1 MTKIGEE
8 LQNLNEKM
16 EEISQKMQKIGFLI
30 VQLINRLPEEGER
43 EVTSSTE
50 ATDINSLESL
60 VAQTLTKTL
69 EKQLPSIIKNELRSQ
84 IEGNEKINAIYDA
97 IKRSPRMD
105 SSIIDELKQKVFPL
119 LTEMKTGDSE
129 NIQKIEQYML
139 SIRNE
144 LEKLTSGKIKE
155 AEEVMNRS
163 TALLEKGLA
172 LVELESLLR
181 EIKSYLEEL
190 VMSNKVIKD
199 LDINSKL

>member
-8 LQNLNEKM
+8 LQSLNEKI

-30 VQLINRLPEEGER
+30 VQLINRLPEEE
-43 EVTSSTE
+43 EKVTNSTE
-50 ATDINSLESL
+50 ATDITSLESL
-60 VAQTLTKTL
+60 VAQTLTKAL
-69 EKQLPSIIKNELRSQ
+69 EGQLPRIIKNELRSQ
-84 IEGNEKINAIYDA
+84 IEGNEKINAIYDE

-105 SSIIDELKQKVFPL
+105 SSIIDELKEKVFPL
-119 LTEMKTGDSE
+119 LAEMKTGDSE

-190 VMSNKVIKD
+190 VMGNKVIKD

>member
-16 EEISQKMQKIGFLI
+16 EEISQKMQKIGFLL
-30 VQLINRLPEEGER
+30 VQLINRLPEDE
-43 EVTSSTE
+43 EVTESTE
-50 ATDINSLESL
+50 ENIPSLEL
-60 VAQTLTKTL
+60 MVTQTLTKTL
-69 EKQLPSIIKNELRSQ
+69 EKQLPGIIKSELRLQ

-97 IKRSPRMD
+97 IKGSPRMD
-105 SSIIDELKQKVFPL
+105 SSIIDELREKVLPL
-119 LTEMKTGDSE
+119 LTEMKTGESE

-139 SIRNE
+139 DIRNE
-144 LEKLTSGKIKE
+144 LEKLVSGKIRE
-155 AEEVMNRS
+155 SEEVMNRS

-190 VMSNKVIKD
+190 VMGNKVIKD

>member
-8 LQNLNEKM
+8 LQSLNEKI

-30 VQLINRLPEEGER
+30 VQLINRLPEEE
-43 EVTSSTE
+43 EKVTNSTE
-50 ATDINSLESL
+50 ATDITSLESL
-60 VAQTLTKTL
+60 VAQTLTKAL
-69 EKQLPSIIKNELRSQ
+69 EGQLPRIIKNELRSQ
-84 IEGNEKINAIYDA
+84 IEGNEKINAIYDE

-105 SSIIDELKQKVFPL
+105 SSIINELKEKVFPL

-190 VMSNKVIKD
+190 VMGNKVIKD

>member
-8 LQNLNEKM
+8 LQSLNEKM
-16 EEISQKMQKIGFLI
+16 EEISKKMQKIGFLI
-30 VQLINRLPEEGER
+30 VQLINRLPEEGEH

-50 ATDINSLESL
+50 ATDINSLELL

-105 SSIIDELKQKVFPL
+105 SSIIDEFKQKVFPL

-129 NIQKIEQYML
+129 NIQKIEQYMH

-190 VMSNKVIKD
+190 VMG
-199 LDINSKL
+199 

>member
-16 EEISQKMQKIGFLI
+16 EEISQKMQKIGFLL
-30 VQLINRLPEEGER
+30 VQLINRLPEDEA
-43 EVTSSTE
+43 VTENTE
-50 ATDINSLESL
+50 ADIPSLEST
-60 VAQTLTKTL
+60 VTQTLTKTL
-69 EKQLPSIIKNELRSQ
+69 EKQLPGIIKSELRSQ

-97 IKRSPRMD
+97 IKGAPRMD
-105 SSIIDELKQKVFPL
+105 SSIIDELREKVLPL

-129 NIQKIEQYML
+129 NIHKIEQYML
-139 SIRNE
+139 DIRNE
-144 LEKLTSGKIKE
+144 LEKLISGKIKE

-190 VMSNKVIKD
+190 VMRNKVIKD

>member
-16 EEISQKMQKIGFLI
+16 EELSQKIQKIGFLL
-30 VQLINRLPEEGER
+30 VQLINRLQEE
-43 EVTSSTE
+43 EVTKDTE
-50 ATDINSLESL
+50 ADIPSLEL
-60 VAQTLTKTL
+60 IVTQTLTKTL
-69 EKQLPSIIKNELRSQ
+69 EKQLPGIIKSELRSQ

-97 IKRSPRMD
+97 IKGSPRMD
-105 SSIIDELKQKVFPL
+105 LSIIDELKEKVFPL

-129 NIQKIEQYML
+129 NIQKIEQYMRD
-139 SIRNE
+139 IRNE
-144 LEKLTSGKIKE
+144 LEKLTSGKLKE

-190 VMSNKVIKD
+190 VMGNKVMKD

>member
-16 EEISQKMQKIGFLI
+16 EEISQKMQKIGFLL
-30 VQLINRLPEEGER
+30 VQLINRLPEDE
-43 EVTSSTE
+43 EVTESTE
-50 ATDINSLESL
+50 ANIPSLESM
-60 VAQTLTKTL
+60 VTQTLTKTL
-69 EKQLPSIIKNELRSQ
+69 EKQLPGIIKSELRSQ

-97 IKRSPRMD
+97 IKGSPRMD
-105 SSIIDELKQKVFPL
+105 SSIIDELREKVLPL

-139 SIRNE
+139 DIRNE
-144 LEKLTSGKIKE
+144 LEKLVSGKIRE
-155 AEEVMNRS
+155 SEEVMNRS

-172 LVELESLLR
+172 LVELGSLLR

-190 VMSNKVIKD
+190 VMGNKVIKD

>member
-16 EEISQKMQKIGFLI
+16 EEISQKMQKIGFLL
-30 VQLINRLPEEGER
+30 VQLINRLPEDEG
-43 EVTSSTE
+43 VTENTE
-50 ATDINSLESL
+50 AVDIPSLESM
-60 VAQTLTKTL
+60 VTQTLTKTL
-69 EKQLPSIIKNELRSQ
+69 EKQLPGIIKSELRSQ

-97 IKRSPRMD
+97 IKGSPRMD
-105 SSIIDELKQKVFPL
+105 SSIIDELREKVLPL
-119 LTEMKTGDSE
+119 LTEMKTSDSE

-139 SIRNE
+139 DIRNE

-190 VMSNKVIKD
+190 VMGNKVMKD

>member
-8 LQNLNEKM
+8 LQSLNEKM

-30 VQLINRLPEEGER
+30 VQLINRLPEEE
-43 EVTSSTE
+43 EKVTNSTE
-50 ATDINSLESL
+50 ATDITSLESL
-60 VAQTLTKTL
+60 VTQTLTKAL
-69 EKQLPSIIKNELRSQ
+69 EGQLPRIIKNELRSQ
-84 IEGNEKINAIYDA
+84 IEGNEKINAIYDE

-105 SSIIDELKQKVFPL
+105 SSIIDELKEKVFPL
-119 LTEMKTGDSE
+119 LTEMKTGDRE

-139 SIRNE
+139 DIRNE
-144 LEKLTSGKIKE
+144 LEKLISGKIKE

-190 VMSNKVIKD
+190 VMGNKVIKD

>member
-8 LQNLNEKM
+8 LQILNEKM
-16 EEISQKMQKIGFLI
+16 EEVSQKMQRIGFLL
-30 VQLINRLPEEGER
+30 VQLINRFPEDEK
-43 EVTSSTE
+43 VTESTE
-50 ATDINSLESL
+50 VDVSSLEST
-60 VAQTLTKTL
+60 VNQTLTKTL
-69 EKQLPSIIKNELRSQ
+69 ERELPGIIKSELRSQ
-84 IEGNEKINAIYDA
+84 IDGNEKINAIYDA
-97 IKRSPRMD
+97 IKGSPRTD
-105 SSIIDELKQKVFPL
+105 SSIIDELREKVLPL

-144 LEKLTSGKIKE
+144 LEKLISGKIKE

-190 VMSNKVIKD
+190 VMGNKVMKD

>member
-8 LQNLNEKM
+8 LQSLNEKM

-30 VQLINRLPEEGER
+30 VQLINRLPEEE
-43 EVTSSTE
+43 EKVTNSTE
-50 ATDINSLESL
+50 ATDITSLESL
-60 VAQTLTKTL
+60 VAQTLTKAL
-69 EKQLPSIIKNELRSQ
+69 EGQLPRIIKNELRSQ
-84 IEGNEKINAIYDA
+84 IEGNEKINAIYDE

-105 SSIIDELKQKVFPL
+105 SSIIDELKEKVFPL

-190 VMSNKVIKD
+190 VMGNKVIKD

>member
-16 EEISQKMQKIGFLI
+16 EEISKKMQKIGFLI

>member
-8 LQNLNEKM
+8 LQSLNEKM
-16 EEISQKMQKIGFLI
+16 EDISQKMQKIGFLI
-30 VQLINRLPEEGER
+30 VQLINRLPEEE
-43 EVTSSTE
+43 EEKITNSTDV
-50 ATDINSLESL
+50 ADINSLESL

-69 EKQLPSIIKNELRSQ
+69 EGQLPRIIKNELRSQ
-84 IEGNEKINAIYDA
+84 IEGNEKINAIYDE

-105 SSIIDELKQKVFPL
+105 SSIIDELKEKVFPL

-129 NIQKIEQYML
+129 NIKKIEQYML

-190 VMSNKVIKD
+190 VMGNKVIKD

>member
-16 EEISQKMQKIGFLI
+16 EEISQKMQKIGFLL
-30 VQLINRLPEEGER
+30 VQLINRLPEDE
-43 EVTSSTE
+43 EVTESTE
-50 ATDINSLESL
+50 ANIPSLESM
-60 VAQTLTKTL
+60 VTQTLTKTL
-69 EKQLPSIIKNELRSQ
+69 EKQLPGIIKSELRSQ

-97 IKRSPRMD
+97 IKGSPRMD
-105 SSIIDELKQKVFPL
+105 SSIIDELREKVLPL

-139 SIRNE
+139 DIRNE
-144 LEKLTSGKIKE
+144 LEKLVSGKIRE
-155 AEEVMNRS
+155 SEEVMNRS

-190 VMSNKVIKD
+190 VMGNKVIKD

>member
-16 EEISQKMQKIGFLI
+16 EEVSQKMQKIGFLL
-30 VQLINRLPEEGER
+30 VQLINRLPEDEKVTENT
-43 EVTSSTE
+43 EVDVS
-50 ATDINSLESL
+50 SLESM
-60 VAQTLTKTL
+60 VALTLTKTL
-69 EKQLPSIIKNELRSQ
+69 EKELPSIIKSELRSQ
-84 IEGNEKINAIYDA
+84 IEGNEKINTIYDA
-97 IKRSPRMD
+97 IKGSPRMD
-105 SSIIDELKQKVFPL
+105 SSIINELREKVFPL
-119 LTEMKTGDSE
+119 LSEMKTGDTE
-129 NIQKIEQYML
+129 NIQKIEQYIL
-139 SIRNE
+139 DIRNE
-144 LEKLTSGKIKE
+144 LEKLTSGKLKE

-190 VMSNKVIKD
+190 VMGNKVMKD

>member
-8 LQNLNEKM
+8 LQTLNEKM
-16 EEISQKMQKIGFLI
+16 EEISQKMQKIGFLL
-30 VQLINRLPEEGER
+30 VQLINRLPEE
-43 EVTSSTE
+43 EVTKETE
-50 ATDINSLESL
+50 AEIPSLEST
-60 VAQTLTKTL
+60 VTQTLTKTL
-69 EKQLPSIIKNELRSQ
+69 EKQLPGIIKSELRSQ

-97 IKRSPRMD
+97 IKGSPRMD
-105 SSIIDELKQKVFPL
+105 SSIINELKEKVFPL

-139 SIRNE
+139 DIRNE
-144 LEKLTSGKIKE
+144 LEKLTSGKLKE

-163 TALLEKGLA
+163 TTLLEKGLA

-190 VMSNKVIKD
+190 VMGNKVIKD

>member
-8 LQNLNEKM
+8 LQSLNEKM

-30 VQLINRLPEEGER
+30 VQLINRLPEEE
-43 EVTSSTE
+43 EKVTNSTE
-50 ATDINSLESL
+50 ATDITSLESL
-60 VAQTLTKTL
+60 VAQTLTKAL
-69 EKQLPSIIKNELRSQ
+69 EGQLPRIIKNELRSQ
-84 IEGNEKINAIYDA
+84 IEGNEKINAIYDE

-105 SSIIDELKQKVFPL
+105 SSIIDELKEKVFPL
-119 LTEMKTGDSE
+119 LAEMKTGDSE

-190 VMSNKVIKD
+190 VMGNKVIKD

>member
-30 VQLINRLPEEGER
+30 VQLINRLPEEE
-43 EVTSSTE
+43 EVTKD
-50 ATDINSLESL
+50 TDAEIPSLEST
-60 VAQTLTKTL
+60 VTQTLTKAL
-69 EKQLPSIIKNELRSQ
+69 EKQLPGIIKSELRSQ

-97 IKRSPRMD
+97 IKGSPRMD
-105 SSIIDELKQKVFPL
+105 SSIIDELKEKVFPL
-119 LTEMKTGDSE
+119 LTEMKTSNSE

-190 VMSNKVIKD
+190 VMGNKVMKD

>member
-8 LQNLNEKM
+8 LQSLNEKM

-30 VQLINRLPEEGER
+30 VQLINRLPEEE
-43 EVTSSTE
+43 EKVTNSTE
-50 ATDINSLESL
+50 ATDITSLESL
-60 VAQTLTKTL
+60 VTQTLTKAL
-69 EKQLPSIIKNELRSQ
+69 EGQLPRIIKNELRSQ
-84 IEGNEKINAIYDA
+84 IEGNEKINAIYDE

-105 SSIIDELKQKVFPL
+105 SSIIDELKEKVFPL

-190 VMSNKVIKD
+190 VMGNKVIKD